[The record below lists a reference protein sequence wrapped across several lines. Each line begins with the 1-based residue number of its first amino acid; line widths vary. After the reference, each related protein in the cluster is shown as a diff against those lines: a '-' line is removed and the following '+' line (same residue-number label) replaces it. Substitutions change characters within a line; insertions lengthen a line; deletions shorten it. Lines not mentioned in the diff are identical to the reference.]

1 MKEKAI
7 IIEKLILFK
16 NNALCRDD
24 TSQNEARRIW
34 FELKEL
40 LTDKEVFLINDEWT
54 NHLTQSYITIDQFSD
69 IIESTIKKYKKS

>member
-34 FELKEL
+34 LELKEL

-54 NHLTQSYITIDQFSD
+54 NHLTQTYVTIDQFSD
-69 IIESTIKKYKKS
+69 LIESTIKKYKKT